1 MHCIDGAPCSHQ
13 MRPQLRRPPPG
24 ATDVLAAL
32 APWFPKGFA
41 PSRAV
46 RLHPHISGCLVP
58 KHAVAPGRHTQ
69 AHLLLHVRLA
79 TCAKPV
85 QTAESSPICTAGNV
99 WLPHQAGTSD
109 ICRRG
114 CAEEI

>member
-1 MHCIDGAPCSHQ
+1 MLRPAWSQ

-46 RLHPHISGCLVP
+46 SLHMYMPGAQACSGARASQPGLSCCFN
-58 KHAVAPGRHTQ
+58 HAPQ
-69 AHLLLHVRLA
+69 HVQRVLIR
-79 TCAKPV
+79 T
-85 QTAESSPICTAGNV
+85 T
-99 WLPHQAGTSD
+99 TSL
-109 ICRRG
+109 
-114 CAEEI
+114 